1 MMILLYLLIP
11 AMVVGVAA
19 SVLWLRNRE
28 PTSLE
33 SGVESFRREMQALS
47 PEAAPDHRRRTE
59 PDAAPGT
66 TGSQTIR
73 VERVVPRPSHGGA
86 PAPRRPPGRD

>member
-1 MMILLYLLIP
+1 MILLYLLIP
-11 AMVVGVAA
+11 ALVVGIAA

-47 PEAAPDHRRRTE
+47 PEAAPEHRRRTE
-59 PDAAPGT
+59 PAEPGD
-66 TGSQTIR
+66 GSEHVR
-73 VERVVPRPSHGGA
+73 VERVVPRPA
-86 PAPRRPPGRD
+86 PPRHPPGRD

>member
-1 MMILLYLLIP
+1 MMILLYLLVP
-11 AMVVGVAA
+11 ALVVGVAA

-47 PEAAPDHRRRTE
+47 PEAAPEHRRRTE
-59 PDAAPGT
+59 PGPSDQRGPD
-66 TGSQTIR
+66 TIR
-73 VERVVPRPSHGGA
+73 VERVVPRPS
-86 PAPRRPPGRD
+86 PPRRPPGRD

>member
-11 AMVVGVAA
+11 ALVVGIAA

-47 PEAAPDHRRRTE
+47 PEAAPEHRRRTE
-59 PDAAPGT
+59 PGAADLPAPDA
-66 TGSQTIR
+66 IR
-73 VERVVPRPSHGGA
+73 VERVVPRPS
-86 PAPRRPPGRD
+86 PPRNPPGRD

>member
-11 AMVVGVAA
+11 ALVVGIAA

-47 PEAAPDHRRRTE
+47 PEAAPEHRRRTE
-59 PDAAPGT
+59 PGEPGEPGDGG
-66 TGSQTIR
+66 GSDHVR
-73 VERVVPRPSHGGA
+73 VERVVPRPL
-86 PAPRRPPGRD
+86 PPRRPPGRD

>member
-11 AMVVGVAA
+11 ALVVGAAA

-59 PDAAPGT
+59 PDVPADNV
-66 TGSQTIR
+66 GSDTVK
-73 VERVVPRPSHGGA
+73 VERVVPRPSSGG
-86 PAPRRPPGRD
+86 PPTPRPPTGRD